1 MPVNNNREE
10 RARLALIT
18 YADKTGS
25 EYPVQAATDLIAD
38 ILYAVVGPPSR
49 RVKGAATKTLH
60 QALVTY
66 RAADA
71 DDQDEPA

>member
-1 MPVNNNREE
+1 VPVTDKREE
-10 RARLALIT
+10 RARLALIA

-25 EYPVQAATDLIAD
+25 GYPLPAATDMIAD

-60 QALVTY
+60 QALMTY

-71 DDQDEPA
+71 ENNDEPA